1 MPAAIE
7 PDARGRASPV
17 AHALDL
23 IRRPPHHPRVDRRRF
38 LLTSLAAALGAPLAV
53 GAQQAKK
60 VRIGVLS
67 TADGPEWEVFRQT
80 LRALGYTEGR
90 NLAFEYRWHGGKV
103 DALPALAA
111 ELVSLKVDVI
121 VTLAP
126 NPTRAAKA
134 ATSTIPIVFVSVADP
149 VSLGLVES
157 LARPGGNVTGFQT
170 LVLGD
175 FGGKQLEL
183 LKTAVPSITRVAVL
197 IVPANPLHRPF
208 FDDIGPAAAALKL
221 KLQLVEARAADEL
234 ERAFDAATRERADA
248 VYVFGDPI
256 TFLHRRL
263 VAELALRRRLP
274 TMYLFKPNVEAGGLM
289 SYGPSEP
296 DMLRRAATSV
306 DRILKGAKPGEL
318 PVEQPQVF
326 ELVINLKAA
335 KALGLTIP
343 PSLLARADQVIE

>member
-1 MPAAIE
+1 MM
-7 PDARGRASPV
+7 G
-17 AHALDL
+17 
-23 IRRPPHHPRVDRRRF
+23 RRRF
-38 LLTSLAAALGAPLAV
+38 LLTSLAGALSAPLAV
-53 GAQQAKK
+53 GAQQEKK
-60 VRIGVLS
+60 VRIGVIS

-90 NLAFEYRWHGGKV
+90 NLSFEYRWHGGKV

-121 VTLAP
+121 VTSAP
-126 NPTRAAKA
+126 RPTRAAKA

-175 FGGKQLEL
+175 GGGIGGKQLEL
-183 LKTAVPSITRVAVL
+183 LKTAAPSITRVAVL
-197 IVPANPLHRPF
+197 IVPTNPLHRPF
-208 FDDIGPAAAALKL
+208 FDDIGPSAAALKL
-221 KLQLVEARAADEL
+221 KLQPVEARAADEL
-234 ERAFDAATRERADA
+234 ERAFDAATAERAHA
-248 VYVFGDPI
+248 VYVFGDRI

-274 TMYLFKPNVEAGGLM
+274 SMYLFKPNVEAGGLM

-306 DRILKGAKPGEL
+306 DRILKGTKPGEL

-326 ELVINLKAA
+326 ELVINLKTA

-343 PSLLARADQVIE
+343 SSLLLRADRVIE

>member
-1 MPAAIE
+1 MTMPAAIE

-38 LLTSLAAALGAPLAV
+38 LLTSLAGALGAPLAV

-121 VTLAP
+121 VTSAP

-149 VSLGLVES
+149 VSCSAISG
-157 LARPGGNVTGFQT
+157 
-170 LVLGD
+170 
-175 FGGKQLEL
+175 
-183 LKTAVPSITRVAVL
+183 
-197 IVPANPLHRPF
+197 AN
-208 FDDIGPAAAALKL
+208 
-221 KLQLVEARAADEL
+221 
-234 ERAFDAATRERADA
+234 
-248 VYVFGDPI
+248 
-256 TFLHRRL
+256 
-263 VAELALRRRLP
+263 
-274 TMYLFKPNVEAGGLM
+274 
-289 SYGPSEP
+289 SS
-296 DMLRRAATSV
+296 SC
-306 DRILKGAKPGEL
+306 
-318 PVEQPQVF
+318 
-326 ELVINLKAA
+326 
-335 KALGLTIP
+335 
-343 PSLLARADQVIE
+343 